1 MNPPLAR
8 YLAGEKPV
16 VVRAAAAAVFTDLHL
31 SPANPHEIHAFV
43 ASLAPLAGR
52 ADTLIILG
60 DLFDAYLG
68 REDFL
73 HPVFDHLRAAIRF
86 LHDRGCPT
94 YLVRGNRDVL
104 LSANDGE
111 QLGFVVVDSI
121 LLEMPQGP
129 RVLLTHGDAFCLAD
143 LPYQRLR
150 RILRFPGLRAL
161 LRGLPLWLRR
171 RIARRL
177 RGYSV
182 LEVARKPLDSLAL
195 TLNQVAETMTEAQ
208 VEFAVIGHLHASAR
222 HELGSGRTLLVL
234 PAWYPGTSARMVPE
248 MLDETI

>member
-1 MNPPLAR
+1 MSQPLAR

-16 VVRAAAAAVFTDLHL
+16 VVYAKAAAVFTDLHL
-31 SPANPHEIHAFV
+31 SPSHPEEIQTFV
-43 ASLAPLAGR
+43 AHLVPLAGR
-52 ADTLIILG
+52 ADALIILG

-104 LSANDGE
+104 LSANDGKH
-111 QLGFVVVDSI
+111 LGFVVVDSI
-121 LLEMPQGP
+121 LLQIPHGS

-150 RILRFPGLRAL
+150 RILRFPGLRTF
-161 LRGLPLWLRR
+161 LRGLPLRLRR

-182 LEVARKPLDSLAL
+182 QEVARKPLDSLAL
-195 TLNQVAETMTEAQ
+195 TLSQVAETMLEVEA
-208 VEFAVIGHLHASAR
+208 EFAVIGHLHAFAR
-222 HELGSGRTLLVL
+222 HDLGSGRTLLVL
-234 PAWYPGTSARMVPE
+234 PAWDLGTAARMVPE